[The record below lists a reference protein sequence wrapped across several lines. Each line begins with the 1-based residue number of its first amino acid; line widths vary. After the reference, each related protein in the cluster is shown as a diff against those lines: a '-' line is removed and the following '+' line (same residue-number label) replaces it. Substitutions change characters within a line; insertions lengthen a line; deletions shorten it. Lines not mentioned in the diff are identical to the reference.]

1 MWPEH
6 NTLTCETK
14 HRILKPDCGLRVIRD
29 FYHFWVSS
37 LGLTTTVVQ
46 LAHKFWTFEY
56 LYVIKCNTHLND
68 CGLRIMFLSP
78 TFINVYNP
86 DAEYKYNRSNILLST
101 AFSEPTV
108 KYLHISKQDKNKH
121 FIPIILFINV
131 YILFC
136 LPEHQFAPFV
146 YRVCKHTGQCTVLI
160 WRNLAYVSPHT
171 GVLPVYWITHCLV
184 LQSWRKCI

>member
-1 MWPEH
+1 MIDGVSKWPHNSILQYMQFLSMWPEH

-101 AFSEPTV
+101 AFSEPTSNI
-108 KYLHISKQDKNKH
+108 YIFPARQKQTFYTDH
-121 FIPIILFINV
+121 
-131 YILFC
+131 
-136 LPEHQFAPFV
+136 
-146 YRVCKHTGQCTVLI
+146 
-160 WRNLAYVSPHT
+160 
-171 GVLPVYWITHCLV
+171 PVYKCLHPLLPSWASV
-184 LQSWRKCI
+184 CTFCIQSL